1 MRIAVLSGALLS
13 VLSLVSAGAQTP
25 KQIEAF
31 RSHIDHI
38 VVIYQ
43 ENWSFDGL
51 YGHFPGADGIAK
63 ASAASLSQKAKDGTA
78 LTQAPVPVNAGKPD
92 PAFAGADL
100 ALLLKPYDVT
110 PFASA
115 ESLTGDLIH
124 RFYTNQLQIDGGKND
139 KFVAWSD
146 NGGLVMSF
154 YDATKLPEGEL
165 AKKYTLFDHF
175 FMGAF
180 GGSFLNHQF
189 LIAARAPVFP
199 NAPAGMI
206 STPPDAKGLTVA
218 DKVVTP
224 DGYVVNT
231 SFTVNAPHPANAD
244 PTTLVPNQTYATIG
258 DRLSDKGLAW
268 AWYSGGWDDALAG
281 HPSANFQYHHQAF
294 AYFAKYAD
302 GTLAKKQH
310 LRDENDFIEAAKEGD
325 LPAVAF
331 VKPLGDDNE
340 HPGYATL
347 ARGQQH
353 VADLVAALQASPQWK
368 STLVIVTYDEN
379 GGRWDHVAPPV
390 VDRWGPGSR
399 VPTLLISDWAK
410 KGYIEHATLDTTAIL
425 KLIETRWGLEPLT
438 DRDAKAGSMLSALQ
452 F

>member
-1 MRIAVLSGALLS
+1 MRVALLS
-13 VLSLVSAGAQTP
+13 ATLLSALILVPAGAQTP
-25 KQIEAF
+25 KQLSDF
-31 RSHIDHI
+31 RAHIDHI

-51 YGHFPGADGIAK
+51 YGHFPGADGLAK
-63 ASAASLSQKAKDGTA
+63 ASAASLNQKAKDGTP
-78 LTQAPVPVNAGKPD
+78 LTQAPMPVIGGKPD
-92 PAFAGADL
+92 PAFASADL
-100 ALLLKPYDVT
+100 AALLKPYDVE
-110 PFASA
+110 PFAAA

-146 NGGLVMSF
+146 NGGLVMSY

-189 LIAARAPVFP
+189 LIAARPPVFP
-199 NAPAGMI
+199 NAPATMVG
-206 STPPDAKGLTVA
+206 TPPDAKGMTVA
-218 DKVVTP
+218 DKNVTP

-231 SFTVNAPHPANAD
+231 SFTVNAPHPASAD

-281 HPSANFQYHHQAF
+281 HPSANFQFHHQAF

-302 GTLAKKQH
+302 GTRAKREH
-310 LRDENDFIEAAKEGD
+310 LRDENDFLQAAKEGD

-353 VADLVAALQASPQWK
+353 VADLIAALQASPQWK

-410 KGYIEHATLDTTAIL
+410 KGYVDHTTLDTTAIL
-425 KLIETRWGLEPLT
+425 KLIETRWGLDPLT
-438 DRDAKAGSMLSALQ
+438 DRDAKAGNMLSAFQ